1 MKRKIS
7 FKKFKQY
14 TYIQFQKIED
24 RVDIPLFLAETIS
37 ILTFTAW
44 LYVIALIVNLFIP
57 VNFLV
62 FCIGSASG
70 TIGYALSEGV
80 KRGVI
85 KSLNKR
91 GY

>member
-24 RVDIPLFLAETIS
+24 RVDIPVVLAETIS

-44 LYVIALIVNLFIP
+44 LYGMAVIVNLFIP

-62 FCIGSASG
+62 FCIGSFTG
-70 TIGYALSEGV
+70 TVGYAFSEGV

-91 GY
+91 G